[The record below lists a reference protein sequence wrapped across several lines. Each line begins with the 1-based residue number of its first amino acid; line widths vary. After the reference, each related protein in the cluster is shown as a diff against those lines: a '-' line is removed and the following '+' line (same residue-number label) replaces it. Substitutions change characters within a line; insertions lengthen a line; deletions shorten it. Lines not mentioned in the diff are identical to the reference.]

1 MWDEFLMKEKKKN
14 YYNELMLR
22 LDYEYSNFTVYPK
35 REDLFNAFKCKDVKV
50 VILGQD
56 PYHNPNQAH
65 GLAFSVN
72 DHIKTPPSL
81 RNIFKELADDIG
93 HNIPMSGNLSKWV
106 DEGVLLLNTTL
117 SVRKNQPN
125 SHKNIGWMTFTDNV
139 IKYLSDRNDSIVF
152 ILWGNNARSKKKL
165 IDERHL
171 VIESSHPSPLSAS
184 RGFFQSKPFS
194 RANEF
199 LINNGKES
207 VEWCLENIDLFSLK

>member
-14 YYNELMLR
+14 YYNELMLK

-93 HNIPMSGNLSKWV
+93 HNIPISGNLSKWV

-139 IKYLSDRNDSIVF
+139 IKYLSDQNDSIVF

-171 VIESSHPSPLSAS
+171 VIESAHPSPLSAS